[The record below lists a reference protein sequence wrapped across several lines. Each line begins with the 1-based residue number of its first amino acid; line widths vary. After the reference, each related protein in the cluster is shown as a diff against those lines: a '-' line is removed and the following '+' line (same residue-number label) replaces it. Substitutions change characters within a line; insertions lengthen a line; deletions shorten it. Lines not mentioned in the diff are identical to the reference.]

1 MDLFAYI
8 GETLRRLRKERDK
21 TLDEVGEEAGLGRG
35 QLSRIENGRQE
46 ATLSTLSKILVSQGV
61 SRREFFQRY
70 ELVEAEA
77 EAVERSGGV
86 PASADRDYWPEE
98 VRQALKQVDAF
109 VTSSFLQPR
118 LGQGTIELEEVV
130 ILFRVISKK
139 ELREREKEAAPA
151 EPPSEPAPKRRSR
164 ASSKRPARR
173 RDTR

>member
-1 MDLFAYI
+1 MELFAYI

-77 EAVERSGGV
+77 EALARSGGV
-86 PASADRDYWPEE
+86 PAPADRDYWPEE

-139 ELREREKEAAPA
+139 ELREKQAEPA

-173 RDTR
+173 RNTR